1 MHTKIP
7 AIFNWSGGKDSALAL
22 HRILQ
27 EDKYQVTSLL
37 TTINRDTRR
46 SSMHGI
52 PIELL
57 HRQADSIGLPLQV
70 IELPSTC
77 SMQEYE
83 TAMNHVVSHFQNRGI
98 SHFIFGDICLEE
110 VRSYRENSSH
120 HWVLHLLNLYGERR
134 RKRLPK
140 SF

>member
-1 MHTKIP
+1 MHAKIP

-22 HRILQ
+22 YRILQ

-83 TAMNHVVSHFQNRGI
+83 TAMNHVVSHFQNQGI
-98 SHFIFGDICLEE
+98 SHFIFGIFALKRCDHTEK
-110 VRSYRENSSH
+110 NSSH
-120 HWVLHLLNLYGERR
+120 HWVLRLLNHYGERIQ
-134 RKRLPK
+134 KRLPK
-140 SF
+140 NF